1 MGTKRGKQIMK
12 EGFLYKIS
20 ELYKELAKTTDK
32 NEIIRIKSSIENY
45 KKMYKKASDLSS
57 RG

>member
-1 MGTKRGKQIMK
+1 MK

-20 ELYKELAKTTDK
+20 ELCKELAKTTDD

-45 KKMYKKASDLSS
+45 KKMYKKASDLP
-57 RG
+57 RGK